1 MATAQLVTNLG
12 IIVFIASIEFEPDL
26 LGPWTLVGLDE
37 IFIKYS
43 MAVVSFGF
51 ISYLLLLYHIFVQP
65 V

>member
-12 IIVFIASIEFEPDL
+12 IIVSIASIELDPGV
-26 LGPWTLVGLDE
+26 LGAWTLVGLDE
-37 IFIKYS
+37 IFVKYS
-43 MAVVSFGF
+43 IAVVSFGF